1 MGNRKYVIIALLSVS
16 IIALEVV
23 WTRIF
28 SAEFFYSF
36 AFLVLS
42 LAVMGLGLG
51 ALSLRLVPGLNR
63 LRSVGGYLAL
73 TGLFALAGPPLVF
86 QLGPDFAR
94 VFTSAAMIGKLI
106 GAIVLLGAP
115 FFCAGMVLALLFKQ
129 DHQNVPRLYM
139 ADLLGAGAGVF
150 VAIYLMNA
158 IGTPATVFWCSLP
171 VLTAAFIAC
180 RRWSRILPL
189 ALAAAALVLGNY
201 AVGML
206 EVDRPEHGPVIYKH
220 WDAMSKIKLYG
231 YDETYRGINIDNAA
245 NSPVY
250 GFDGNWDKPDS
261 MLYEFGIDVSNLI
274 GRFDSCTFLSLG
286 AGGGVDVLQALQ
298 YGAAEIHAV
307 EVNPHINFMMTVG
320 DPGGYLPFPPD
331 SAGAD
336 SLGHFTTLAEFSGGI
351 YHDPRV
357 KVVTEDARIYVSR
370 FTGAFDVIYSLSSNS
385 WAALASGSFALAE
398 NYLFTTEAFRDY
410 WTALSDS
417 GFMMMEHQFYMP
429 RLVSE
434 LIHGLEAAGVA
445 HPAAHFSVYNLP
457 NMRRNMILLSKKP
470 LTDEIRRNAFGQH
483 APEEQSYCYLLYP
496 AADSLQGNIINQIV
510 ANGWTAA
517 ADSAT
522 IDISPCTDD
531 RPFTAQLGLWKNFSW
546 DKLNGLRPYDFLGFP
561 VSKMIIVIIA
571 VIVIVLVIPINL
583 VPYLGKREK
592 LRALPWLYFFII
604 GLAFMAV
611 EVILIQKYTL
621 FVGPAVYSIAVILL
635 TLLVSSGI
643 GSRFSAKVRDRTAF
657 VSIMAWLLLDI
668 FIFPRLFQEL
678 TMLPITA
685 RILISALLISPLG
698 FFMGM
703 PFPKAA
709 LRVGTLIDWGFAIN
723 GAASV
728 LGATLILLVA
738 FAWGFTAALLIA
750 AALYLAAWAMLS
762 WKAAW

>member
-1 MGNRKYVIIALLSVS
+1 MGNRKYVIIALLSLTL
-16 IIALEVV
+16 IALEVV

-42 LAVMGLGLG
+42 LAIMGLGLG
-51 ALSLRLVPGLNR
+51 ALALRLFPTLNR
-63 LRSVGGYLAL
+63 LNSVGGYLAIA
-73 TGLFALAGPPLVF
+73 GAFALAGPPLVF
-86 QLGPDFAR
+86 QLGLNFGQL
-94 VFTSAAMIGKLI
+94 FTNPGMVGKMIV
-106 GAIVLLGAP
+106 AIILLGAP
-115 FFCAGMVLALLFKQ
+115 FFLGGMVIALLFKQ
-129 DHQNVPRLYM
+129 DHQDMPRLYM
-139 ADLLGAGAGVF
+139 ADLIGAGIGVF
-150 VAIYLMNA
+150 VSISLMNSW
-158 IGTPATVFWCSLP
+158 GTPPTVFWCSFP
-171 VLTAAFIAC
+171 VLLAAFIVC
-180 RRWSRILPL
+180 RRWMKVLPL
-189 ALAAAALVLGNY
+189 ALMAGMILLGISAADL
-201 AVGML
+201 L
-206 EVDRPEHGPVIYKH
+206 EADRPEHGPVIYKH
-220 WDAMSKIKLYG
+220 WDAMYKIKLYG
-231 YDETYRGINIDNAA
+231 YDAAYRGINIDNAA

-261 MLYEFGIDVSNLI
+261 LVYGFGIDVSNLI
-274 GRFDSCTFLSLG
+274 RRFDSCTFLSLG

-298 YGAAEIHAV
+298 YGATEIHAV

-320 DPGGYLPFPPD
+320 DPDGYLPFPPD

-336 SLGHFTTLAEFSGGI
+336 STGHFATLAEFSGGI

-357 KVVTEDARIYVSR
+357 KVITEDARIYTSR
-370 FTGAFDVIYSLSSNS
+370 FTGKFDVIYSLSSNS

-417 GFMMMEHQFYMP
+417 GFMMMEHQYYMP
-429 RLVSE
+429 RLVGE
-434 LIHGLEAAGVA
+434 LQNALAAAGVA
-445 HPAAHFSVYNLP
+445 DPTAHFAVYDLP
-457 NMRRNMILLSKKP
+457 NMRRNMVLLSKRP
-470 LTDEIRRNAFGQH
+470 LTDEIRLNAFGQH
-483 APEEQSYCYLLYP
+483 VPEEQSYCYLLYP

-510 ANGWTAA
+510 TNGWAAA
-517 ADSAT
+517 ADSAM

-531 RPFTAQLGLWKNFSW
+531 RPYTAQLGLWKNFSW

-571 VIVIVLVIPINL
+571 LIVMVLVVPINL

-592 LRALPWLYFFII
+592 LRAVPWLYFFTI
-604 GLAFMAV
+604 GLAFMII
-611 EVILIQKYTL
+611 EIMLIQKYTL

-635 TLLVSSGI
+635 TLLICSGI
-643 GSRFSAKVRDRTAF
+643 GSRFSAKVADRTAF
-657 VSIMAWLLLDI
+657 LGIIIWLLLDI
-668 FIFPRLFQEL
+668 LVFRRLFYEL
-678 TMLPITA
+678 TSLSITP
-685 RILISALLISPLG
+685 RIVIAALLVAPLG

-709 LRVGTLIDWGFAIN
+709 LRVGTLIDWGFAVN

-750 AALYLAAWAMLS
+750 AVLYLAAWLMLS